1 MTYLGHFSN
10 GYIKLDDSVTLPEGT
25 PVAVEVLTDASATE
39 PHAGDNTEVSPIGSA
54 EQDTGENSLGDNPTI
69 WAKLRALAGTA
80 EGLPPDAARN
90 HDHYLYGLPKQP

>member
-10 GYIKLDDSVTLPEGT
+10 GYIKLDDSVSLPEGT
-25 PVAVEVLTDASATE
+25 PVAVEVLSVGDEQKSSVIGNAEEGASE
-39 PHAGDNTEVSPIGSA
+39 NPPGDS
-54 EQDTGENSLGDNPTI
+54 PTI

-80 EGLPPDAARN
+80 EGLPSDAAKN